1 MTPEKWQAIKEIF
14 SEAVEM
20 PREKREKFLDE
31 QANGD
36 GELRREVEKLLASDE
51 EAKTLFDGK
60 SLIPA
65 GGLPAEKQFGIYRI
79 VRKIGEGGMGA
90 VYLAERTD
98 LKQRVALKIIRHGAD
113 SETILRRFRREQE
126 ILAALEHPNI
136 ARLLDVGISPEGIPY
151 LAMEF
156 VEGVDLTE
164 FCDRRD
170 LSVNERLR
178 LFRKICEAVAY
189 AHSRLVVHRD
199 LKPSN
204 IIVNEKG
211 EPKLLDFGISKLL
224 GETETETD
232 AKGTVT
238 SMGMLTPNYAS
249 PEQFRGETVS
259 TATDIYSLGVIL
271 FEMLTG
277 ALPYQIG
284 NKRFD
289 EVARAVIETEP
300 QRPSS
305 VVFRPSPNDQN
316 ATNEND
322 EQTTNS
328 KGQKTKNKGQT
339 TNSKSLRGD
348 LDNIILKALRKEPD
362 RRYSSIE
369 KFSDD
374 IRRHLEGLPVAARPD
389 TFSYRAEKF
398 IQRNRFAVAAG
409 LMILLTLIGGIATT
423 LWQSVRAERQR
434 TIAEQQ
440 KQETDRRF
448 KQVRELANNI
458 IFKYHDEI
466 ANLEGA
472 TKVREALI
480 GDAVNYLDSLATE
493 AGDDT
498 AFKNELAAA
507 YLRVGDVQGQAFQA
521 NLGDTAAA
529 KKSYQKAIALLEPL
543 AEDNQNS
550 EAQSQLLDA
559 YGKLRDLL
567 LRDSDEQAEELSK
580 KALILSEQFVAA
592 HPDDAKETVRL
603 VNSYI
608 SQSETRRTFTEGYE
622 DFQRALNLVE
632 PLVAKDS
639 TNPLLLRSNARILG
653 EYSGNLYLQGY
664 LYTDLRRD
672 DLAAPLYRKSVEL
685 AQEAIGLA
693 EKARSI
699 TPDDARISRG
709 LYVYKMN
716 KSLSQNELGET
727 DAALQTLL
735 ELLEYTQKIVEKDA
749 ENINA
754 VFDLSDAQQSIARAY
769 AKRGEFDKSFA
780 YFQKSLVIKEQLIK
794 GDPENSDALRM
805 KFITKMFWGD
815 AQFLQGEAAKA
826 ASIYRTAFEEFK
838 KADAPDDP
846 YLIYAEGFTA
856 FKLGNCFQEQAENQK
871 GKSAVL
877 WNSARDSYA
886 KAVEL
891 WKKPESSEALY
902 SDVYNEFL
910 NSAET
915 QKKASMEK
923 AATF

>member
-1 MTPEKWQAIKEIF
+1 MIPEKWQKIKEIF
-14 SEAVEM
+14 GEAVEM
-20 PREKREKFLDE
+20 PRSDRKKFLDE
-31 QANGD
+31 QTND
-36 GELRREVEKLLASDE
+36 DDELRREVEKLLVADQ

-60 SLIPA
+60 SLIPP
-65 GGLPAEKQFGIYRI
+65 GGLPLEKQFGIYRI

-113 SETILRRFRREQE
+113 SEAILRRFRREQE

-136 ARLLDVGISPEGIPY
+136 ARLLDVGVSPEGVPY

-164 FCDRRD
+164 FCDREN
-170 LSVNERLR
+170 LSLNERLR
-178 LFRKICEAVAY
+178 LFRRICEAVAY

-224 GETETETD
+224 DETEPETD

-259 TATDIYSLGVIL
+259 TATDVYSLGVIL
-271 FEMLTG
+271 FEMLTN

-284 NKRFD
+284 DKRFD

-300 QRPSS
+300 KRPSS
-305 VVFRPSPNDQN
+305 IVFHPSPIDQN
-316 ATNEND
+316 ATNEN
-322 EQTTNS
+322 E
-328 KGQKTKNKGQT
+328 GQKTKNKGQT

-374 IRRHLEGLPVAARPD
+374 IRRHLEGLPVTARPD

-398 IQRNRFAVAAG
+398 IARNRFAVAAG
-409 LMILLTLIGGIATT
+409 LIILLTLIGGIAATS
-423 LWQSVRAERQR
+423 WQAVRAERQR
-434 TIAEQQ
+434 AIAEQQ

-472 TKVREALI
+472 TKVRETLV
-480 GDAVNYLDSLATE
+480 GDAVNYLDSLASE
-493 AGDDT
+493 AGDDKT
-498 AFKNELAAA
+498 FKNELAAA

-529 KKSYQKAIALLEPL
+529 KQSYQKAVALLEPL
-543 AEDNQNS
+543 AEDDQNS
-550 EAQSQLLDA
+550 ESQSHLLDA

-567 LRDSDEQAEELSK
+567 LRDSDEQAEELSE
-580 KALILSEQFVAA
+580 KAFALSEKFVAA

-608 SQSETRRTFTEGYE
+608 SQSETRKSFAEGYE
-622 DFQRALNLVE
+622 DFQRALNLIE

-639 TNPLLLRSNARILG
+639 ANPLLLRSNARILG

-672 DLAAPLYRKSVEL
+672 DLAAPLYRKAVGF
-685 AQEAIGLA
+685 AQKAIGLA

-699 TPDDARISRG
+699 TPDDARIPRS

-716 KSLSQNELGET
+716 MSLSQNELGES
-727 DAALQTLL
+727 DAALKTLL
-735 ELLEYTQKIVEKDA
+735 ELLEYTQKTVEKDA
-749 ENINA
+749 ENANA
-754 VFDLSDAQQSIARAY
+754 IFDLSDAQQSVARAY
-769 AKRGEFDKSFA
+769 AKRGAFDKSFDF
-780 YFQKSLVIKEQLIK
+780 FQKSLAVKEQLIK
-794 GDPENSDALRM
+794 EDPENSDALRM

-815 AQFLQGEAAKA
+815 AQLLQGDASKA
-826 ASIYRTAFEEFK
+826 ANIYRNAFEEFK

-846 YLIYAEGFTA
+846 YLVYAEGFTA
-856 FKLGNCFQEQAENQK
+856 FKLGNCLQKQATNQK
-871 GKSAVL
+871 GNAAAF

-886 KAVEL
+886 KAL
-891 WKKPESSEALY
+891 DFWKKPESSEALY
-902 SDVYNEFL
+902 GDVYAEFL
-910 NSAET
+910 NSAED
-915 QKKASMEK
+915 QMKFSQEK
-923 AATF
+923 L